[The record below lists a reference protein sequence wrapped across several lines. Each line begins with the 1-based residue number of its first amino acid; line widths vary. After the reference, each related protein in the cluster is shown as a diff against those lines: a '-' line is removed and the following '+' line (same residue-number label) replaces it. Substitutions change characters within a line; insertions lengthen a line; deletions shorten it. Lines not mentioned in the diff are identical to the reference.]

1 MNLGDKLVRTF
12 YVISYPRFLS
22 DSWFSPI
29 INLDKV
35 FDVSIFVHPIDTAVL
50 LRQLQKKV
58 AEVESQIM
66 SRQEK
71 GMVRD
76 PVLDTAYRDIEQL
89 RDNLQQAQER
99 MFDVGLYISIYATSQ
114 EDLDKSESEIRSIL
128 DAKLVYVKPALFQQ
142 EVGFKSIIP
151 TGTTSW
157 R

>member
-1 MNLGDKLVRTF
+1 
-12 YVISYPRFLS
+12 
-22 DSWFSPI
+22 
-29 INLDKV
+29 
-35 FDVSIFVHPIDTAVL
+35 
-50 LRQLQKKV
+50 
-58 AEVESQIM
+58 M
-66 SRQEK
+66 SRRK
-71 GMVRD
+71 RGWVRD

-151 TGTTSW
+151 TGNDEL